1 VRALIVDDNVDAA
14 ASLGLLLDLGGHT
27 TYIVHNGPEALKVVA
42 EFKPDVVLLDVGMPG
57 MDGYEVARALRSMP
71 DLGRPV
77 LVAVTGWGGPEDRLK
92 SKNAGFDEHLT
103 KPVDI
108 SMIELLLTT
117 LPKHAGAP
125 DGNPPV
131 DEGLSITTP

>member
-1 VRALIVDDNVDAA
+1 
-14 ASLGLLLDLGGHT
+14 
-27 TYIVHNGPEALKVVA
+27 
-42 EFKPDVVLLDVGMPG
+42 
-57 MDGYEVARALRSMP
+57 LRNMP
-71 DLGRPV
+71 DIGRPV